1 MQLMRVDFASWAFAV
16 LALGLPACTQ
26 ETEMGAEQSTSP
38 APPSG
43 AESQAESPAPIA
55 DADGVYAA
63 NVCTI
68 REHAEQ
74 LDGETIRLNAR
85 YVDLNS
91 YAMLADPDCPNFAM
105 RLIRREL
112 NPSDAIFDGTTA
124 FLENVIMN
132 GSTTFFTDTIDV
144 YATYTGTY
152 HRQFNADYHVLVL
165 DSVAEISF
173 EEHAPDEAPP
183 AE

>member
-1 MQLMRVDFASWAFAV
+1 MRAHFASWAFAM

-26 ETEMGAEQSTSP
+26 ETEMGAEQNTGA
-38 APPSG
+38 APSSG
-43 AESQAESPAPIA
+43 SDVQAERSPPIA
-55 DADGVYAA
+55 GADGVYAA

-68 REHAEQ
+68 REHAER
-74 LDGETIRLNAR
+74 LDGETIWLNAR

-105 RLIRREL
+105 RLIRQEL
-112 NPSDAIFDGTTA
+112 NPSDATFDGTTA

-144 YATYTGTY
+144 YATYTGIY

-165 DSVAEISF
+165 DSVADISF
-173 EEHAPDEAPP
+173 EERAADEAPP